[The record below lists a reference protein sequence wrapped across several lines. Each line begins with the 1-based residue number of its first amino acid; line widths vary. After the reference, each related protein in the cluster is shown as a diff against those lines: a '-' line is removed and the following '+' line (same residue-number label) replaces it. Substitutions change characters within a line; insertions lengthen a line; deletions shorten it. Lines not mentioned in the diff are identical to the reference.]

1 MVDSNGKL
9 VKAGDT
15 IKTSRGVELEIV
27 DVDGEL
33 YMSNSGNNQKS
44 PLKIINV
51 DFFIIEE
58 DV

>member
-33 YMSNSGNNQKS
+33 YMSNSGNDQKS